1 MSRVVDARAC
11 VTSRIVA
18 VLPTERAGR
27 FCWISTKRG
36 TLKPR
41 FALGSGAIGSAPAGA
56 FAMSDRHHGVN
67 RLSEALVRDADH
79 RGRVEPL
86 SAHTLH

>member
-1 MSRVVDARAC
+1 MGRVVDARAC

-18 VLPTERAGR
+18 VLATELAAR
-27 FCWISTKRG
+27 FCLNLDETWDFEAGDSLSVVG
-36 TLKPR
+36 NQ
-41 FALGSGAIGSAPAGA
+41 LGAGVA
-56 FAMSDRHHGVN
+56 FATSDGHHGVD

-86 SAHTLH
+86 SAHASH